1 LANVPRLGDKS
12 LDGRDLTPLLTNQN
26 GLWPNRMIFS
36 TWGPNVSVRTQEHR
50 LDNTGA
56 LFDMIADPD
65 QTRDIAAEKPEVAK
79 QLREAVASW
88 RAELGLEKPVTKG
101 KGGKSGK
108 GNAVDERPIPVGY
121 REFPRTPLPARDGD
135 PLGTVKR
142 SSGAPNCSYFVNW
155 TTKDDRMIWKLD
167 VHTAGDYEVEILY
180 TCPEGDEGSTVE
192 LSFLKDRLTS
202 KVSPA
207 WNPPLYTNQDTIPRP
222 AAESTMKEFRTLNAG
237 TLHLEKGVGELTL
250 RALEIPGKSVMNVR
264 QVNLI
269 LK

>member
-1 LANVPRLGDKS
+1 
-12 LDGRDLTPLLTNQN
+12 
-26 GLWPNRMIFS
+26 MIFS

-108 GNAVDERPIPVGY
+108 VNAVDERPIPVGY